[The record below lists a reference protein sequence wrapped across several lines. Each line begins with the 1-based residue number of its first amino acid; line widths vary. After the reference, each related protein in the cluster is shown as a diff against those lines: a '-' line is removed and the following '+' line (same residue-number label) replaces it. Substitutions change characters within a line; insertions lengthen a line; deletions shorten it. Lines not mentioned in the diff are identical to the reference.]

1 MVNIYFTKNRIKT
14 SGTDA
19 QQIMFREH
27 KNNFWNTKQI

>member
-1 MVNIYFTKNRIKT
+1 MVNIIKKT

>member
-1 MVNIYFTKNRIKT
+1 MVNIYFTKNRIIKKT

-27 KNNFWNTKQI
+27 KNNFWNT